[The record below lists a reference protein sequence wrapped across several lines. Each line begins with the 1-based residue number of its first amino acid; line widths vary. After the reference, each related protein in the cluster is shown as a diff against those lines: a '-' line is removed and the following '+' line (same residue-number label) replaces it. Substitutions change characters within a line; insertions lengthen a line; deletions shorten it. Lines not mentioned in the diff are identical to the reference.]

1 MAALYAV
8 LLNLKADGDAIIS
21 PTQGHHAYGLFM
33 ALIRRSSLSMADELH
48 ASDSMKPFTIS
59 PLQGKFQRAVKSL
72 KVIGDYEYSI
82 RLTFLEEDVFAYFM
96 DATLKAVSQPL
107 RLESA
112 IFHID
117 HIILHH
123 EDSPF
128 CRHQSY
134 QELLTESQPVRKM
147 SLQFLSPTAFRSGG
161 KRNVLFPEA
170 SLAFGSYL
178 SKWQHFSPIK
188 VDEHTAEFL
197 EQIIVTRYKL
207 STRILHFNGYQ
218 ETGFQ
223 GECTFEL
230 PADSDEDS
238 LKTINALADFAFYCG
253 TGAKTTMGMGQTR
266 RITRGLGQQKP
277 PAP

>member
-1 MAALYAV
+1 MTALYAV
-8 LLNLKADGDAIIS
+8 LLKLKADGDAIIS
-21 PTQGHHAYGLFM
+21 PTQGHHAYGLFLE
-33 ALIRRSSLSMADELH
+33 LIRRANSSMADELH

-59 PLQGKFQRAVKSL
+59 PLQGKFQRSAKNL
-72 KVIGDYEYSI
+72 KVIGGYEYSI
-82 RLTFLEEDVFAYFM
+82 RLTFLKEDIFAYFM
-96 DATLKAVSQPL
+96 DAMLKAVSQPL

-117 HIILHH
+117 HVVLLHD
-123 EDSPF
+123 DSPL
-128 CRHQSY
+128 CHHQSY
-134 QELLTESQPVRKM
+134 EELCSESTSERKVR
-147 SLQFLSPTAFRSGG
+147 LQFLSPTAFRSGG

-197 EQIIVTRYKL
+197 EQIIVARYKL
-207 STRILHFNGYQ
+207 NTRILHFNAYQ
-218 ETGFQ
+218 ETGFE

-230 PADSDEDS
+230 PADFDEDS
-238 LKTINALADFAFYCG
+238 LKTINALADFAFYAG

-266 RITRGLGQQKP
+266 RIK
-277 PAP
+277 

>member
-1 MAALYAV
+1 MTTLYAV
-8 LLNLKADGDAIIS
+8 LLQLKADGDVIVS

-33 ALIRRSSLSMADELH
+33 ALIRRSSVSMAEELH

-59 PLQGKFQRAVKSL
+59 PLQGKFQRAAKNL
-72 KVIGDYEYSI
+72 KIIGGYEYSI
-82 RLTFLEEDVFAYFM
+82 RLTFLKEDVFAYFM
-96 DATLKAVSQPL
+96 DAALKAASQPV

-117 HIILHH
+117 HVVLHH
-123 EDSPF
+123 EDSPL
-128 CRHQSY
+128 CHHQSY
-134 QELLTESQPVRKM
+134 EELFTESASERKIR
-147 SLQFLSPTAFRSGG
+147 LQFLSPTAFRSGG

-197 EQIIVTRYKL
+197 EQIIVARYKL
-207 STRILHFNGYQ
+207 NTHILHFNAYQ
-218 ETGFQ
+218 ETGFE
-223 GECTFEL
+223 GECTFEV
-230 PADSDEDS
+230 PADFDEGS
-238 LKTINALADFAFYCG
+238 LKTINTLADFAFYCG

-266 RITRGLGQQKP
+266 RVT
-277 PAP
+277 

>member
-8 LLNLKADGDAIIS
+8 LLNLKADGEATIS
-21 PTQGHHAYGLFM
+21 PTQSYHAYGLFL
-33 ALIRRSSLSMADELH
+33 ALIRQSSPKVADELH

-59 PLQGKFQRAVKSL
+59 PLQGKFQRAAKNL
-72 KVIGDYEYSI
+72 KIIGGYEYSI
-82 RLTFLEEDVFAYFM
+82 RLTFLKEDVFAYFM
-96 DATLKAVSQPL
+96 DAALKAASQPL

-117 HIILHH
+117 HVVLHH
-123 EDSPF
+123 EDSPL
-128 CRHQSY
+128 CHHQSY
-134 QELLTESQPVRKM
+134 EELFTESASERKVR
-147 SLQFLSPTAFRSGG
+147 LQFLSPTAFRSGG

-188 VDEHTAEFL
+188 VDEHMAEFL
-197 EQIIVTRYKL
+197 EQIIVARYKL
-207 STRILHFNGYQ
+207 STRILHFNAYQ
-218 ETGFQ
+218 ETGFV

-230 PADSDEDS
+230 PADFDEDS

-266 RITRGLGQQKP
+266 RIG
-277 PAP
+277 